1 MKKLAFLISLLLTG
15 LSYAQSVNEYRYVVI
30 PSRFELQSETNQ
42 YRLNTL
48 AKKYLTEAGFEAVH
62 ESLMTDN
69 QVNHRCDNLFIDIV
83 KVKSLLTI
91 KVKVLLR
98 DCRNAVIFESKE
110 GNSKEK
116 SYEKGYQEALA
127 KAFES
132 VKELHYTYTGK
143 KQDVTPEPQP
153 VAVSKPVAPVA
164 ATPVVTSNPVQSDT
178 TTSKTTYTVEP
189 LASGYLIIDGNTS
202 KIALKILKT
211 SDPKI
216 YTASRN
222 GDSGVFLNKNGK
234 WFFEY
239 YRNGTLY
246 SEEFSVDYTF

>member
-1 MKKLAFLISLLLTG
+1 MKKLAFLILLFVTG
-15 LSYAQSVNEYRYVVI
+15 TLFAQSINDYRYVVI
-30 PSRFELQSETNQ
+30 PTRFDLQSEPNQ

-48 AKKYLTEAGFEAVH
+48 SKKYLTEAGFEAVH
-62 ESLMTDN
+62 ESLMTDD

-91 KVKVLLR
+91 KVKVLFK
-98 DCRNAVIFESKE
+98 DCRNAVVFESKE
-110 GNSKEK
+110 GSSKDK

-132 VKELHYTYTGK
+132 VKELQYTYTGK
-143 KQDVTPEPQP
+143 KQEAVTESQP
-153 VAVSKPVAPVA
+153 IAVQKTI
-164 ATPVVTSNPVQSDT
+164 TPVVSTTTTAPSDA
-178 TTSKTTYTVEP
+178 TSKTVYTVEP
-189 LASGYLIIDGNTS
+189 LASGYLIIDNNTS

-246 SEEFSVDYTF
+246 SEEFSVNYAF

>member
-1 MKKLAFLISLLLTG
+1 MKKFALFILLFLTG
-15 LSYAQSVNEYRYVVI
+15 WSNAQSVNEFRYVVI
-30 PSRFELQSETNQ
+30 PTRFELQSEPNQ

-48 AKKYLTEAGFEAVH
+48 SKKYLTEAGFEAVH
-62 ESLMTDN
+62 ESLMTDD
-69 QVNHRCDNLFIDIV
+69 QVNRRCDNLFIDIV

-91 KVKVLLR
+91 KIKVVFR

-132 VKELHYTYTGK
+132 VKELQYTYTGK

-153 VAVSKPVAPVA
+153 VAVSKPVVPAA
-164 ATPVVTSNPVQSDT
+164 ATPIATTPVVPSDT
-178 TTSKTTYTVEP
+178 TLKPSYTVEA
-189 LASGYLIIDGNTS
+189 LASGYLIIDSNTS

>member
-1 MKKLAFLISLLLTG
+1 MKKLAFFILLFVTG
-15 LSYAQSVNEYRYVVI
+15 TLFAQSVNEYRYVVI
-30 PSRFELQSETNQ
+30 PNRFDLQSEPNQ

-48 AKKYLTEAGFEAVH
+48 SKKYLTEAGFEAVH
-62 ESLMTDN
+62 ESLMTDD

-91 KVKVLLR
+91 KVKVLFK
-98 DCRNAVIFESKE
+98 DCRNAVVFESKE
-110 GNSKEK
+110 GSSKDK

-132 VKELHYTYTGK
+132 VKELQYTYTGK
-143 KQDVTPEPQP
+143 KQEAVTESQP
-153 VAVSKPVAPVA
+153 IAVQKTV
-164 ATPVVTSNPVQSDT
+164 TPVVSTTTTAPSDA
-178 TTSKTTYTVEP
+178 TSKTIYTVEP
-189 LASGYLIIDGNTS
+189 LASGYLIIDNNTS

-246 SEEFSVDYTF
+246 SEEFSVNYAF